1 MSLLK
6 KIKNLLK
13 KSERSCYVFFSL
25 ILFLFSITSFCSENE
40 EFQGRA
46 AQYYVQSESESQ
58 LQIKVYIWGQVL
70 RPGLYQ
76 VPDNTDLVALLSFAG
91 GPTEEARLTMVR
103 IVRGDPDNQEVL
115 EINVKNFLKN
125 GQVNEIPVLKPGD
138 TVVVSGSMF
147 HAFSKLVSFIAK
159 IAVVISTYELLFN

>member
-1 MSLLK
+1 
-6 KIKNLLK
+6 
-13 KSERSCYVFFSL
+13 
-25 ILFLFSITSFCSENE
+25 
-40 EFQGRA
+40 
-46 AQYYVQSESESQ
+46 
-58 LQIKVYIWGQVL
+58 
-70 RPGLYQ
+70 
-76 VPDNTDLVALLSFAG
+76 VALLSFAG